1 MKSVHS
7 FYNSQGWKIFSN
19 HYEDANINE
28 DLRLNSREYVS
39 KCRKRILRY
48 IPNKGSNILDF
59 ASGPIQYKEY
69 LQYSRKFNYRHCV
82 DFSKDAIKIAKSK
95 IGKKGKFYCKDFL
108 DINFKKNYF
117 DCILSIHTIYHIHK
131 NKQKKAI
138 KKLLSISRDNTP
150 IIIIYS
156 NPNNIISKIKL
167 LISFNKIKFFFSN
180 KKSKKNSIYFY
191 CHPISW
197 WMQFENEAIVNVYP
211 WRSFS
216 SIHQKFLI
224 PDNLL
229 GKKLFKLLFYL
240 EDKFKNFFINNFQY
254 YTIVLKKKPKYHKI

>member
-108 DINFKKNYF
+108 DINFNV
-117 DCILSIHTIYHIHK
+117 
-131 NKQKKAI
+131 I
-138 KKLLSISRDNTP
+138 KKIEISGEKR
-150 IIIIYS
+150 I
-156 NPNNIISKIKL
+156 
-167 LISFNKIKFFFSN
+167 
-180 KKSKKNSIYFY
+180 
-191 CHPISW
+191 
-197 WMQFENEAIVNVYP
+197 FE
-211 WRSFS
+211 
-216 SIHQKFLI
+216 
-224 PDNLL
+224 DNLL
-229 GKKLFKLLFYL
+229 
-240 EDKFKNFFINNFQY
+240 EDKNLIISSSIN
-254 YTIVLKKKPKYHKI
+254 KIQLFELP

>member
-1 MKSVHS
+1 MKSVHR
-7 FYNSQGWKIFSN
+7 FYNSKGWKRNSN
-19 HYEDANINE
+19 QFEDANINE
-28 DLRLNSREYVS
+28 DLRFNSREYVS

-48 IPNKGSNILDF
+48 IPDKGLNILDF

-69 LQYSRKFNYRHCV
+69 LKYSKNFDYRHCV

-108 DINFKKNYF
+108 DIKFKKNYF

-131 NKQKKAI
+131 DKQKKAI
-138 KKLLSISRDNTP
+138 NKLLSISKDDTP
-150 IIIIYS
+150 VIIIYS
-156 NPNNIISKIKL
+156 NPHNIINKVKS
-167 LISFNKIKFFFSN
+167 LIFFNKIRSFISN
-180 KKSKKNSIYFY
+180 QKLNKNSIYFY

-197 WMQFENEAIVNVYP
+197 WKQFEDEAVVDFYP

-224 PDNLL
+224 PDNFL
-229 GKKLFKLLFYL
+229 GKKIFKILFYL
-240 EDKFKNFFINNFQY
+240 EDKFKRFFTNNFQY
-254 YTIVLKKKPKYHKI
+254 YTIVLKKKPQIS